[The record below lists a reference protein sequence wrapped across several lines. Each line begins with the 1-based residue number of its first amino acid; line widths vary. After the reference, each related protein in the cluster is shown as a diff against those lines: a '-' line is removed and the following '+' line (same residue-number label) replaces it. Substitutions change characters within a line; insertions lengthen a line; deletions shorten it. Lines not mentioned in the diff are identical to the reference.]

1 MKLWSCYDS
10 DYIQG
15 QFEELKSSVKEIT
28 LWQNFED
35 LREKYTGVLTQVSP
49 DTCVL
54 KLDEKYKNAYGRI
67 NVQVT
72 LFFHCESEDILFKRD
87 IFSIS
92 NGLISFK
99 TPYEV
104 KFRDKRISDRFSYKY
119 QDFKNVSFSLESGD
133 EVVTAILTD
142 VSTAGISFVLDQKDR
157 DLLSKDSIVTIKSL
171 TDQEIPQGHK
181 AQVIYTQPFM
191 LSRESDSKLIH
202 VGCSFTEGLDSITYK
217 SIGSV
222 IKKKQQKVKGLDTDG
237 FNGLNPD
244 ELEKTISNI
253 RSKNPQLAANI
264 SDKVEDIDRLRYL
277 TTEMKRQFLLSVNH
291 DLLATS
297 LRLSSKE
304 LILDLLSEV
313 TDSIREEFLEKLDRP
328 KPASAINKA
337 QDEISKFIKEKEN
350 SGELVLDPRSFVR
363 YV

>member
-10 DYIQG
+10 DYILER
-15 QFEELKSSVKEIT
+15 FDSLIANVVEFT

-35 LREKYTGVLTQVSP
+35 LREKYTGVLINAGQENCT
-49 DTCVL
+49 L
-54 KLDEKYKNAYGRI
+54 KLDDKYKAAYGRI
-67 NVQVT
+67 NVQVP

-87 IFSIS
+87 IFSITD
-92 NGLISFK
+92 GEISFK
-99 TPYEV
+99 TPHEV
-104 KFRDKRISDRFSYKY
+104 KFRDRRISDRFYYKY
-119 QDFKNVSFSLESGD
+119 QDFKDITFTIGASD
-133 EVVTAILTD
+133 EVNSAILTD
-142 VSTAGISFVLDQKDR
+142 VSTAGVSFVVDQKDR
-157 DLLSKDSIVTIKSL
+157 DKLQKDFVLMIKSI
-171 TDQEIPQGHK
+171 TDQEIPEGHK
-181 AQVIYTQPFM
+181 AQIMDVQPFS
-191 LSRESDSKLIH
+191 LSRESDSKLLRI
-202 VGCSFTEGLDSITYK
+202 GCNFVESLDSITYK

-222 IKKKQQKVKGLDTDG
+222 IKKKQAKVKGLDTDG

-244 ELEKTISNI
+244 DFEKTLAAI
-253 RSKNPQLAANI
+253 RTKNPQLAANI
-264 SDKVEDIDRLRYL
+264 RDRVEDIDRLRYL
-277 TTEMKRQFLLSVNH
+277 TTEMKRQFLLNVNH

-313 TDSIREEFLEKLDRP
+313 TDSIREEFLEKLDIP

-337 QDEISKFIKEKEN
+337 QDEIVKFIRDKEK